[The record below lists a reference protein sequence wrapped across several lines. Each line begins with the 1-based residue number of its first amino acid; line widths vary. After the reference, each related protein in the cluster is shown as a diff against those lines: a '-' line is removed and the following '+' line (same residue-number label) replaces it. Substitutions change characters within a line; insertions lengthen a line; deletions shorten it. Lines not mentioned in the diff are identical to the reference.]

1 MNSAV
6 LPAPL
11 HLAVIAARSL
21 STPQA
26 ALNLSAFLTNDAP
39 SVLAGTGGA
48 AATRAS
54 LNRLMQG
61 FADERLLSQK
71 HPTPH
76 QEISLDSAPAP
87 TAPKDKTKK
96 RKKGDT
102 IKEGSKKRKV
112 QQV

>member
-21 STPQA
+21 PTPQA

-39 SVLAGTGGA
+39 SVLAGTGVA

-71 HPTPH
+71 HAASKE
-76 QEISLDSAPAP
+76 EISLPASAAINQ
-87 TAPKDKTKK
+87 KQDKTKK
-96 RKKGDT
+96 RKKSDT
-102 IKEGSKKRKV
+102 VKDSSKKRKV

>member
-71 HPTPH
+71 HNSTKE
-76 QEISLDSAPAP
+76 EISLAAAPASQDK
-87 TAPKDKTKK
+87 ADKTKK
-96 RKKGDT
+96 RKKSDSS
-102 IKEGSKKRKV
+102 KDPSKKRKV